1 MENQIKETETIKDDM
16 GNTFKIN
23 VYKPPLNKNNI
34 DYYNGLIREA
44 ITIGINSK
52 R

>member
-1 MENQIKETETIKDDM
+1 MDNQIKETEIVKDDM

-23 VYKPPLNKNNI
+23 VYKPPLNKSNI

-44 ITIGINSK
+44 IVIGIKSK